1 MPRAAAARLL
11 TAYFSTLTSHPVGLR
26 GFAAAALEAYAAGI
40 PAAALTAELLPA
52 EFDVEGSR
60 RRMFGSSADATKFF
74 ALFVT
79 TAYVAAEE
87 EGLLPEAE
95 VEQWAEAWQGA
106 GRGLGPPPGMDKD
119 LLAWPGIIH

>member
-1 MPRAAAARLL
+1 
-11 TAYFSTLTSHPVGLR
+11 
-26 GFAAAALEAYAAGI
+26 
-40 PAAALTAELLPA
+40 
-52 EFDVEGSR
+52 
-60 RRMFGSSADATKFF
+60 MFGSSADATKFF

-95 VEQWAEAWQGA
+95 VSQWTERWQGA
-106 GRGLGPPPGMDKD
+106 GRGPGPTPGMDKD